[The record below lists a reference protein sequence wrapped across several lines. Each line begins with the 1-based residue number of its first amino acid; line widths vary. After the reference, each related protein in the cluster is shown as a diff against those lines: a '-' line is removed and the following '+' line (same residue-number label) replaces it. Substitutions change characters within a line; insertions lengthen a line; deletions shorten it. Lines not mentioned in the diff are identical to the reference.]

1 MYYAPSGVTRPEVPD
16 TRSDSAPTI
25 SISRVRYTSGGPQ
38 YSFIHGVRTV
48 HLGRDQSG
56 REHLHI
62 MVKLFLLGGGA
73 LGHAVLD
80 SLAKYPELSFD
91 GVMVIDKRVP
101 EFAIADANTDQNSS
115 FK

>member
-1 MYYAPSGVTRPEVPD
+1 
-16 TRSDSAPTI
+16 
-25 SISRVRYTSGGPQ
+25 
-38 YSFIHGVRTV
+38 
-48 HLGRDQSG
+48 
-56 REHLHI
+56 